1 MDPASGAAANGF
13 GRTWLQDREACL
25 LYEAGYPCPPGMRL
39 PGAWRLSQ
47 MGFPVPP
54 TPTGDERLA
63 EIYAARERLTEEEQ
77 ADPI

>member
-13 GRTWLQDREACL
+13 GRNWLQDREARL
-25 LYEAGYPCPPGMRL
+25 LHKTGYPCPPHEAPRNLAAQPDGA
-39 PGAWRLSQ
+39 PG
-47 MGFPVPP
+47 PP

-77 ADPI
+77 ADPV